1 MDGAVCP
8 LAAWETVTRTTITP
22 MLATLHGMPGL
33 RDPTRCTR
41 RCRRK
46 VRPQILGY
54 MNPSIEVRDH
64 HPGRRSWRRGMID
77 PVRRIR
83 CIRMLPSGLRT
94 ATRCSRCRL
103 DYARG
108 GGSSGAEVCE
118 RGTIVGA
125 DTTTAGTLGV
135 VRATALA
142 TGMALGAQ
150 AVIVTHCAG

>member
-1 MDGAVCP
+1 MDVAVCP
-8 LAAWETVTRTTITP
+8 LTEWETVTRATRTP
-22 MLATLHGMPGL
+22 MLTTLNGMPSL
-33 RDPTRCTR
+33 RDQTRCTR

-46 VRPQILGY
+46 VRPRILGY
-54 MNPSIEVRDH
+54 MNPSIEVRNH
-64 HPGRRSWRRGMID
+64 HPGRRLWRRGMID

-83 CIRMLPSGLRT
+83 HRRMLPSGLRA

-135 VRATALA
+135 VRTTALA

-150 AVIVTHCAG
+150 AVIVTH